1 MSKLH
6 RILSAAL
13 AACIVMGAPYLLG
26 CKAKNGASDYNLPVE
41 TIAPE
46 RMAEAALTN
55 APEPAPTETPEIT
68 PEPTAVPTATP
79 IPEPTPSPTPMPPF
93 LAYRSPNDERE
104 LRVFLAE
111 EAEDE
116 ALEIV
121 TGCELTEISG
131 FPEDSA
137 PDLSASG
144 HKDYRFFAEGDEYVY
159 CSENGALVEIAGGF
173 GASLR
178 EAERQRLNTLLG
190 VGAVRGSSL
199 PEGYGLSRAAIA
211 RLDTTGENASV
222 SIEFYNDTEDWLYI
236 TNSFLLFYMKNGRAK
251 LVGTVGDPME
261 GIYYPPGATMRNFD
275 LSAFD
280 LSRKGLYRICF
291 YAEEI
296 ADDPAPS
303 DCWLEFEVRS
313 GDPEPPELGEDEHTL
328 RGKYPYYFDLDTAEG
343 LDVYVWQIVENS
355 YSCAI
360 LPGSEVGL
368 TREEKF
374 RAIELMDH
382 PSLKIETAKQILACY
397 GLPEDRIRIIPY
409 RNTLSSYFYV
419 IDALYAAR
427 LRAMFFGGE

>member
-6 RILSAAL
+6 KILSAAL

-26 CKAKNGASDYNLPVE
+26 CKAKNGAPDFNPPAE
-41 TIAPE
+41 TADSE
-46 RMAEAALTN
+46 RTAEAMMTN
-55 APEPAPTETPEIT
+55 TPEPAPTETPEVT
-68 PEPTAVPTATP
+68 PEPTAVPTETP
-79 IPEPTPSPTPMPPF
+79 VPSPTPSPTPMPPF

-116 ALEIV
+116 ALAIV
-121 TGCELTEISG
+121 TGCELTEIFELSEG
-131 FPEDSA
+131 SA
-137 PDLSASG
+137 PDVSASC
-144 HKDYRFFAEGDEYVY
+144 HKDYRFFAEGAEYGY
-159 CSENGALVEIAGGF
+159 CSGNGALVEVAGGL
-173 GASLR
+173 GASLKG
-178 EAERQRLNTLLG
+178 AERQRLNTLLG
-190 VGAVRGSSL
+190 VGAVRGSSIK
-199 PEGYGLSRAAIA
+199 EGYGFSRAAIA

-222 SIEFYNDTEDWLYI
+222 SIEFYNDTEDWFYI
-236 TNSFLLFYMKNGRAK
+236 TNSFLLFYMKNGRAQ

-261 GIYYPPGATMRNFD
+261 SIYYPPGAIMRDFD

-291 YAEEI
+291 CAEEI

-303 DCWLEFEVRS
+303 DCWLEFEVGL

-328 RGKYPYYFDLDTAEG
+328 RGKYPYYFDLDTTEG

-360 LPGSEVGL
+360 LPGSEAGL
-368 TREEKF
+368 TWEEKF
-374 RAIELMDH
+374 RAIELRDH
-382 PSLKIETAKQILACY
+382 PSLNIETAKQILACY
-397 GLPEDRIRIIPY
+397 GLPEDRIRVIPY
-409 RNTLSSYFYV
+409 RNTLSSHFYV
-419 IDALYAAR
+419 IDALYTAR